1 MKLDAK
7 DFKHLQWAIILLL
20 VMGLVGG
27 GAVWYSRQ
35 LKLIEDK
42 AYKEAVAA
50 QKDIQSKL
58 ARASEEQNEL
68 RDKIGRFQALKAR
81 GYIGPERRLDWVETV
96 ARIKAARR
104 IPKLDYELAA
114 QVPVDSAIL
123 PGGSAAGGFNV
134 MTSQM
139 HLRLHLLHEVE
150 LLTFLAEL
158 GDAVPA
164 IVQARSCTI
173 ERMGSGDSSRGNNA
187 QLTADCTLEWIT
199 VREGK

>member
-81 GYIGPERRLDWVETV
+81 GYIGPERRLDWIETV

-123 PGGSAAGGFNV
+123 PGSSAAGGFNV

-139 HLRLHLLHEVE
+139 RLRLQLLHEVE
-150 LLTFLAEL
+150 LLAFLSEL

-164 IVQARSCTI
+164 MVQARSCTI
-173 ERMGSGDSSRGNNA
+173 ERMGSGNSSRGNNA

>member
-7 DFKHLQWAIILLL
+7 DFKRLQWASVLLL
-20 VMGLVGG
+20 TMALIGG
-27 GAVWYSRQ
+27 VAVWSSRQ
-35 LKLIEDK
+35 LKLAEER

-81 GYIGPERRLDWVETV
+81 GYIGPERRLDWIETV
-96 ARIKAARR
+96 ARIKAAHR

-114 QVPVDSAIL
+114 QVPVDAAIL
-123 PGGSAAGGFNV
+123 PGGAAAGGFNV

-139 HLRLHLLHEVE
+139 HLRLQLLHEVE
-150 LLTFLAEL
+150 LLAFLAEL

-164 IVQARSCTI
+164 LVQARSCTI
-173 ERMGSGDSSRGNNA
+173 ERMGSGNSNRSNNA